1 MLRNGFQQGRR
12 ILTTFIPY
20 DELTNQRLGQLAQ
33 TERIVTGRFRNPYVM
48 EQMKDGA
55 DDEEIRLYHPFVKE
69 DGMPVAFEELLLDE
83 RYADG
88 FLCVPVSRLREVGFL
103 NERIQKKR
111 IYELLLRLGERYP
124 VVGYRL
130 PDEDAL
136 YQDEPLQG
144 RSQEHSGME
153 ERQKEYRDDCY
164 IVGKYSQILQCCG
177 YFDAVVGE
185 LLHQAEELDKPQEA
199 LAWLEDMLGH
209 GKQYNRILGGT
220 APVLIYYGVTYCYN
234 ILNVMLEGLKEALER
249 LGVPVITYDEQQ
261 EDVAGLS
268 RYMGCRFRAVIG
280 IQSYLM
286 SVYMKQSGRYLHD
299 GIIGPKFNIIL
310 DHPIWLK
317 NQLGNVGDAYYVLT
331 HDQNYAD
338 FIRRYYPKVAGTF
351 LFPPGGRQLL
361 PIQRSQ
367 ERCYDVVFIGTY
379 GDYRTKCEVM
389 RQSRRDVRFLANHF
403 LFHMRKNTQLTA
415 EKAFHQAL
423 EDYGIACG
431 NAEFLGLFY
440 EFRSVIQCVM
450 YYYREKVIRTL
461 LEHGIAVDVWGSSW
475 KNAPFADHP
484 CLTIHEDVTPEVSL
498 QILAKAKLS
507 LNIMAWHKGGF
518 TERMA
523 NTMLQG
529 AVLVTDQTSYREY
542 GFTPGSDCVMFSL
555 EELKELPQQIKKLLA
570 DKEKRAAVAQAGQQ
584 YARTYQTWDSRAEQL
599 LQIIEEL

>member
-1 MLRNGFQQGRR
+1 M
-12 ILTTFIPY
+12 TTFIPY

-33 TERIVTGRFRNPYVM
+33 TERIVAGRFFAPQVM
-48 EQMKDGA
+48 EQMKTGA

-69 DGMPVAFEELLLDE
+69 DGRPVAFEELLLDE

-88 FLCVPVSRLREVGFL
+88 FLCVPVLRLREVGFL

-130 PDEDAL
+130 TENRISGEDPDRAMQHADS
-136 YQDEPLQG
+136 DV
-144 RSQEHSGME
+144 E
-153 ERQKEYRDDCY
+153 ERQQEYRDDCY
-164 IVGKYSQILQCCG
+164 IVGKYSQILQGGG

-209 GKQYNRILGGT
+209 RKQYERILDGT

-261 EDVAGLS
+261 EDVTGLS
-268 RYMGCRFRAVIG
+268 RYTGCHFRAVIG

-299 GIIGPKFNIIL
+299 EIIGPKFNIIL

-331 HDQNYAD
+331 HDQNYVD
-338 FIRRYYPKVAGTF
+338 FIRRFYPKVAETF

-361 PIQRSQ
+361 PVQREQ

-379 GDYRTKCEVM
+379 GDYRKKCEVM
-389 RQSRRDVRFLANHF
+389 RQSRRNVRFLASHF
-403 LFHMRKNTQLTA
+403 LFHMRRNTQLTA
-415 EKAFHQAL
+415 EEAFHQAL
-423 EDYGIACG
+423 EDYGITCG
-431 NAEFLGLFY
+431 DTEFLEFFF

-461 LEHGIAVDVWGSSW
+461 LEQGIAVDVWGSSW

-484 CLTIHEDVTPEVSL
+484 CLTIHEDVTPGESL

-555 EELKELPQQIKKLLA
+555 QELEGLPQQIKKLLA
-570 DKEKRAAVAQAGQQ
+570 DDEKRTAIAQAGQQ
-584 YARTYQTWDSRAEQL
+584 YARTYQTWDSRAGQL

>member
-1 MLRNGFQQGRR
+1 M
-12 ILTTFIPY
+12 TTFIPY

-33 TERIVTGRFRNPYVM
+33 TERIVAGRFFAPQVM
-48 EQMKDGA
+48 EQMKTGA

-69 DGMPVAFEELLLDE
+69 DGRPVAFEELLLDE

-88 FLCVPVSRLREVGFL
+88 FLCVPVLRLREVGFL

-130 PDEDAL
+130 TENRISGEDPDRAMQHADS
-136 YQDEPLQG
+136 DV
-144 RSQEHSGME
+144 E
-153 ERQKEYRDDCY
+153 ERQQEYRDDCY
-164 IVGKYSQILQCCG
+164 IVGKYSQILQGGG

-209 GKQYNRILGGT
+209 RKQYERILDGT

-261 EDVAGLS
+261 EDVTGLS
-268 RYMGCRFRAVIG
+268 RYTGCHFRAVIG

-299 GIIGPKFNIIL
+299 EIIGPKFNIIL

-331 HDQNYAD
+331 HDQNYVD
-338 FIRRYYPKVAGTF
+338 FIRRFYPKVAETF

-361 PIQRSQ
+361 PVQREQ

-379 GDYRTKCEVM
+379 GDYRKKCEVM
-389 RQSRRDVRFLANHF
+389 RQSRRNVRFLASHF
-403 LFHMRKNTQLTA
+403 LFHMRRNTQLTA
-415 EKAFHQAL
+415 EEAFHQAL
-423 EDYGIACG
+423 EDYGITCG
-431 NAEFLGLFY
+431 DAEFLEFFF

-461 LEHGIAVDVWGSSW
+461 LEQGIAVDVWGSSW

-484 CLTIHEDVTPEVSL
+484 CLTIHEDVTPGESL

-555 EELKELPQQIKKLLA
+555 QELEGLPQQIKKLLA
-570 DKEKRAAVAQAGQQ
+570 DDEKRTAIAQAGQQ
-584 YARTYQTWDSRAEQL
+584 YARTYQTWDSRAGQL

>member
-1 MLRNGFQQGRR
+1 M
-12 ILTTFIPY
+12 TTFIPY

-33 TERIVTGRFRNPYVM
+33 TERIVAGRFFAPQVM
-48 EQMKDGA
+48 EQMKTGA

-88 FLCVPVSRLREVGFL
+88 FLCVPVLRLREVGFL

-130 PDEDAL
+130 TENRISGEDPDRAMQHADS
-136 YQDEPLQG
+136 DV
-144 RSQEHSGME
+144 E
-153 ERQKEYRDDCY
+153 ERQQEYRDDCY
-164 IVGKYSQILQCCG
+164 IVGKYSQILQGGG

-209 GKQYNRILGGT
+209 RKQYERILDGT

-261 EDVAGLS
+261 EDVTGLS
-268 RYMGCRFRAVIG
+268 RYTGCHFRAVIG

-299 GIIGPKFNIIL
+299 EIIGPKFNIIL

-331 HDQNYAD
+331 HDQNYVD
-338 FIRRYYPKVAGTF
+338 FIRRFYPKVAETF

-361 PIQRSQ
+361 PVQREQ

-484 CLTIHEDVTPEVSL
+484 CLTIHEDVTPGESL

-555 EELKELPQQIKKLLA
+555 QELEGLPQQIKKLLA
-570 DKEKRAAVAQAGQQ
+570 DDEKRTAIAQAGQQ
-584 YARTYQTWDSRAEQL
+584 YARTYQTWDSRAGQL

>member
-1 MLRNGFQQGRR
+1 M
-12 ILTTFIPY
+12 TTFIPY
-20 DELTNQRLGQLAQ
+20 EELTNKRLGQLEQ
-33 TERIVTGRFRNPYVM
+33 TGKIVTGRFRDPYVM
-48 EQMKDGA
+48 DQMKAGA
-55 DDEEIRLYHPFVKE
+55 ADEEIRLYHPFVKE
-69 DGMPVAFEELLLDE
+69 DGMPVTFEELLFDE

-88 FLCVPVSRLREVGFL
+88 FLCVPISLLREVGFL
-103 NERIQKKR
+103 NERIQKKQ

-124 VVGYRL
+124 VIGYQL
-130 PDEDAL
+130 PDVHTAD
-136 YQDEPLQG
+136 QDELSQG
-144 RSQEHSGME
+144 KGQKHAGME
-153 ERQKEYRDDCY
+153 ERKEAYRDDCY
-164 IVGKYSQILQCCG
+164 IVGKYSQILRDSG
-177 YFDAVVGE
+177 YFDTVVGE
-185 LLHQAEELDKPQEA
+185 LLRQAEEFSNPQEA

-209 GKQYNRILGGT
+209 GKQYNRILDGN

-234 ILNVMLEGLKEALER
+234 ILNDMLESLKKALEHR
-249 LGVPVITYDEQQ
+249 GISVITYDEQQ
-261 EDVAGLS
+261 EDVAGLT
-268 RYMGCRFRAVIG
+268 RYTGCRFRAVIG

-299 GIIGPKFNIIL
+299 EIFGPKFNIIL

-317 NQLGNVGDAYYVLT
+317 NQLGNVGDSYYVLT

-361 PIQRSQ
+361 QVQREQ

-389 RQSRRDVRFLANHF
+389 RQSRRNVRFLASHF
-403 LFHMRKNTQLTA
+403 LFHMRSDTSRTA
-415 EKAFHQAL
+415 EEAFGQAL
-423 EDYGIACG
+423 EDYGITCED
-431 NAEFLGLFY
+431 AEFLELFF

-461 LEHGIAVDVWGSSW
+461 LEQGTPVEVWGTSW
-475 KNAPFADHP
+475 KDAPFADHP
-484 CLTIHEDVTPEVSL
+484 GLTIHEDVTPKESL

-542 GFTPGSDCVMFSL
+542 GFTPGQECVMFSL
-555 EELKELPQQIKKLLA
+555 QELEELPRQIAELLA
-570 DKEKRAAVAQAGQQ
+570 DDEKRTAIAQAGQQ
-584 YARTYQTWDSRAEQL
+584 YACTYHTWDSRAEQL